1 MMKKEVDLAYQLLVF
16 IMYVV
21 NNWNNYETCY
31 T

>member
-1 MMKKEVDLAYQLLVF
+1 MKKEVDLAYQLLVF

-21 NNWNNYETCY
+21 NNWNHYETRY

>member
-16 IMYVV
+16 TMYVV
-21 NNWNNYETCY
+21 NNWNNYETRY

>member
-21 NNWNNYETCY
+21 NNWNNYETRY
-31 T
+31 I

>member
-21 NNWNNYETCY
+21 NNWNNYETRY

>member
-1 MMKKEVDLAYQLLVF
+1 MKKEVDLAYQLLVF

-21 NNWNNYETCY
+21 NNWNNYETRY

>member
-1 MMKKEVDLAYQLLVF
+1 MMKKEVDLAYQLLVS

-21 NNWNNYETCY
+21 NNWNNYETRY

>member
-1 MMKKEVDLAYQLLVF
+1 MKKEVDLAYQLLVL

-21 NNWNNYETCY
+21 NNWNNYETRY

>member
-1 MMKKEVDLAYQLLVF
+1 MMKKEVDLSYQLLVF

-21 NNWNNYETCY
+21 NNWNNYETRY

>member
-1 MMKKEVDLAYQLLVF
+1 MMKKEVDLAYELLVF

-21 NNWNNYETCY
+21 NNWNNYETRY

>member
-1 MMKKEVDLAYQLLVF
+1 MMKKEVDLAHQLLVF

-21 NNWNNYETCY
+21 NNWNNYETRY

>member
-1 MMKKEVDLAYQLLVF
+1 MMKKEVDLADQLLVF

-21 NNWNNYETCY
+21 NNWNNYETRY